1 MPRGNHAARHRCI
14 APSTVDLF
22 DGTRLIG
29 SFPVEGSAR
38 ERRRTRIK
46 AGVNN
51 THAYYSVNV
60 DVVAIGSGANGSYVS
75 LNQRNWSALMKD
87 NHRSGPLDTSAL
99 HLLHRA
105 GQCAEVLF
113 TNETSKSDLT
123 PRQYAVLVCVGQNP
137 DVSQTGLVE
146 QTGVDRSTLADVV
159 RRLVKKG
166 LLQRKRTKRDARM
179 YAVRLTAKG
188 QNILNS
194 VKPHATKV
202 DQRILAV
209 LRSDQRGTFV
219 DALGDIVRAMSRATV
234 QGRAA

>member
-1 MPRGNHAARHRCI
+1 
-14 APSTVDLF
+14 
-22 DGTRLIG
+22 
-29 SFPVEGSAR
+29 
-38 ERRRTRIK
+38 
-46 AGVNN
+46 
-51 THAYYSVNV
+51 
-60 DVVAIGSGANGSYVS
+60 
-75 LNQRNWSALMKD
+75 MKD
-87 NHRSGPLDTSAL
+87 NQRSGPLDTSAL

-194 VKPHATKV
+194 VKPQATKV
-202 DQRILAV
+202 DHRILSV
-209 LRSDQRGTFV
+209 LRSDQRANFI
-219 DALGDIVRAMSRATV
+219 DALGDIVYLELPAVGTYVAAGEPCGEVESTKSVSELYAPADGEIV
-234 QGRAA
+234 EVNPAVADDPSLVNSDPYGQGWLFRLRLTGSPELLDAAEYAALTGAEGRR

>member
-1 MPRGNHAARHRCI
+1 MHA
-14 APSTVDLF
+14 
-22 DGTRLIG
+22 
-29 SFPVEGSAR
+29 
-38 ERRRTRIK
+38 
-46 AGVNN
+46 
-51 THAYYSVNV
+51 SVNKV
-60 DVVAIGSGANGSYVS
+60 EHILSLKRLRRGYWFCNFGSPCLSDVCLSDV
-75 LNQRNWSALMKD
+75 NQQEKARMKD

-113 TNETSKSDLT
+113 TNETAKADLT

-188 QNILNS
+188 QNILGS
-194 VKPHATKV
+194 VKPVATKV
-202 DQRILAV
+202 DHRILSV
-209 LRSDQRGTFV
+209 LRSDQRGGFIE
-219 DALGDIVRAMSRATV
+219 ALGEIVRAMSRQT
-234 QGRAA
+234 QGRAAVG